1 MPSLEVAE
9 QLKELTS
16 TLASVE
22 SVLDVPKLEVEV
34 TELEKQASAPDLWDD
49 QERAQAVTSRLSFVQ
64 ERSAG
69 SLHFACELMTCPSCS
84 NSPKLK
90 VTRKCWLRRVSNSN
104 RSLAKLLRW
113 KSAPFLAAN
122 TMRARR

>member
-22 SVLDVPKLEVEV
+22 SVLDVPRLEVEV

-49 QERAQAVTSRLSFVQ
+49 QERAQAVTSRLSFIQGEIRKALALRQRVDDLPIMF
-64 ERSAG
+64 ELAEVEGDDDMLGEAG
-69 SLHFACELMTCPSCS
+69 A
-84 NSPKLK
+84 
-90 VTRKCWLRRVSNSN
+90 
-104 RSLAKLLRW
+104 
-113 KSAPFLAAN
+113 
-122 TMRARR
+122 